1 MKSKNKIKKASHLG
15 TPFGLAYNDL
25 ERRRKKGF
33 VTTLEGSLWECAM
46 TENGQHVPLTWRE
59 PAKINKLL
67 LAENATTHSQNVK
80 KIYVL
85 QQKFSTYKNQKYKV
99 LK

>member
-1 MKSKNKIKKASHLG
+1 LR
-15 TPFGLAYNDL
+15 TPFGLAYNALD
-25 ERRRKKGF
+25 RWKKNGF
-33 VTTLEGSLWECAM
+33 CYHFGRGSLECVV

-59 PAKINKLL
+59 PAKISKLL
-67 LAENATTHSQNVK
+67 LAGNSETHSQNVK
-80 KIYVL
+80 KNFVL